1 MHYHII
7 GNIPEQENVCERA
20 VFLHSMLTAQLRHLG
35 KKQRTGAQMG
45 ALAFG
50 WCNRASLLFGS
61 RYSELGHCLR
71 VAVLRTAYSG
81 RQQSRF
87 RHRFLMNCVAA
98 CVPFKHNCL
107 DCKKKHT
114 YSIMCLY
121 WAYLHEQIFVLMTCI
136 QMSGFKDIYI
146 FSGDNIYSR
155 KRGWILGLLSH
166 PPMVPP
172 VSQWSFRLSVYASIF
187 TVNHTVILKMTIG
200 VGNVQNCFWRLTST
214 STRLQNINART
225 SFLLDVEL
233 SVCKHQGPSCC
244 TRKMEESYHTAV
256 KRETIHNI
264 HSYSYELEY
273 LLSGHLDAF
282 QGKCWGEGAMLGSF
296 RDPDGQ
302 KGCACCT
309 FWSCRLA
316 DCYKT
321 WRSSCKKTAHW
332 VPTVTEDILSFPPLL
347 ALPPLLSFSVSGS
360 VSLCSHAL
368 MEEGF
373 RVTGNTSRF
382 WMLIWGTVI
391 RSYQRWGLYST
402 V

>member
-1 MHYHII
+1 
-7 GNIPEQENVCERA
+7 
-20 VFLHSMLTAQLRHLG
+20 
-35 KKQRTGAQMG
+35 
-45 ALAFG
+45 
-50 WCNRASLLFGS
+50 
-61 RYSELGHCLR
+61 
-71 VAVLRTAYSG
+71 
-81 RQQSRF
+81 
-87 RHRFLMNCVAA
+87 
-98 CVPFKHNCL
+98 
-107 DCKKKHT
+107 
-114 YSIMCLY
+114 MCLY

-187 TVNHTVILKMTIG
+187 TVNHTVTLKMTIG
-200 VGNVQNCFWRLTST
+200 VGNVQNCFWHLTST
-214 STRLQNINART
+214 STWLQNINAWT

-244 TRKMEESYHTAV
+244 TRKMEESYHIAV

-282 QGKCWGEGAMLGSF
+282 QGKCWGEGAMLGSV

-316 DCYKT
+316 DCYRSKT
-321 WRSSCKKTAHW
+321 CSCKKTAHW
-332 VPTVTEDILSFPPLL
+332 VPTLTVDILSFPPLL
-347 ALPPLLSFSVSGS
+347 ALSPLR
-360 VSLCSHAL
+360 LCL
-368 MEEGF
+368 PF
-373 RVTGNTSRF
+373 
-382 WMLIWGTVI
+382 
-391 RSYQRWGLYST
+391 
-402 V
+402 